1 VRQEQF
7 TRQYQQDWQELSQIL
22 DALEGHHDGGSRSGH
37 ESFTDFPARYRRLC
51 QHLAQAQA
59 RGYSPALVD
68 HLNSLVL
75 RGHHQLYRERLHPAR
90 QILEFVVSG
99 FPRLVRTEKAFV
111 LAAVSLFLVPAIAAF
126 IAVRLDPNLIF
137 SIFDPDHVSRFES
150 MYDPSLAHLGIDRA
164 ADTDF
169 HMFGYYIFHNISIAF
184 RCFAGGLFLMVG
196 AVAELLMNGLILGG
210 LAAHMQ
216 NLDYHETF
224 FPFVIGHSA
233 FELTAIC
240 LAGAAGMRLGAA
252 VVAPGNRS
260 RLVAL
265 REAAGVGVRLLY
277 GVTGM
282 LLIAAFIEAFWSSDN
297 AIAPAYRLGAG
308 LFLWLSVALYF
319 ALGGRARAV

>member
-1 VRQEQF
+1 MRQEQF
-7 TRQYQQDWQELSQIL
+7 TRLYQQDWQELARVL
-22 DALEGHHDGGSRSGH
+22 DFLEGRESGNPPRDDGH
-37 ESFTDFPARYRRLC
+37 KDFPARYRRLC

-68 HLNSLVL
+68 YLNNLVL
-75 RGHHQLYRERLHPAR
+75 RGHHQLYRERLHPGRRA
-90 QILEFVVSG
+90 LGFVLAG
-99 FPRLVRTEKAFV
+99 FPRLVRAEKGVV
-111 LAAVSLFLVPAIAAF
+111 LAALGLLLVPAVAAF

-150 MYDPSLAHLGIDRA
+150 MYDPSLAHLGRDRA

-184 RCFAGGLFLMVG
+184 RCFAGGLVFLIG
-196 AVAELLMNGLILGG
+196 AVAELILNGLILGG

-216 NLDYHETF
+216 NLNYHGTF

-252 VVAPGNRS
+252 LVAPGNRS
-260 RLVAL
+260 RLAAL

-282 LLIAAFIEAFWSSDN
+282 LLVAAFIEAFWSSDN
-297 AIAPAYRLGAG
+297 AIAPGFRLGAG

-319 ALGGRARAV
+319 LLGGRSRAV